1 MTNNWRTYECS
12 AKFCS
17 YVTTG
22 MVFQIALTCR
32 GYFLQWGGEWEIL
45 PGGSVFSLVTNS
57 SLKLKM
63 NICILELSI
72 LFPQSLLFL
81 YYIQEHDFDIFEKN
95 GYVLLFYITLDMSL
109 ISSMIPYHI
118 CNIILFF
125 PKNRESYFHK
135 PISSFE
141 FF

>member
-1 MTNNWRTYECS
+1 MTNNWRIYECS

-17 YVTTG
+17 YVTRG

-32 GYFLQWGGEWEIL
+32 GYFPQWGGMRNFA
-45 PGGSVFSLVTNS
+45 GGGGVSLVTNS

-63 NICILELSI
+63 NIYILELSI

-109 ISSMIPYHI
+109 ISSMIPYHTWK
-118 CNIILFF
+118 IIHFF
-125 PKNRESYFHK
+125 PKNRES
-135 PISSFE
+135 
-141 FF
+141 